1 MRILVRAE
9 CFGEQ
14 SLTDKERHRYE
25 ELLCKEINLGNENQ
39 MDELIKKQQEVRK
52 MRRFEKKFGSGL
64 TS

>member
-39 MDELIKKQQEVRK
+39 MDELIKKQ
-52 MRRFEKKFGSGL
+52 
-64 TS
+64 